1 MRNDLRYALR
11 NLLSTPGFALVTTA
25 VLALGIG
32 VNTAIFGLLASVLAG
47 NAPGIAA
54 PERLVV
60 FSRTGEGLGFGHFS
74 YPDYCDYRDRSQSF
88 SGLMAYQHTD
98 FSLGGVDEP
107 EQLRG
112 AAVSNNYFSV
122 LGAGAFF
129 GPGTQHAVVVSHRL
143 WQRRFRGDPG
153 LVGKAIRLNGRPY
166 TVAGI
171 APAAFRGTELDEPLD
186 VWTPIDLDAA
196 APRPDPF
203 SDPHERSDAFLNIA
217 GRLKPGVR
225 FQQAQ
230 AEAATI
236 GRQLQSAYPR
246 AYSEKTKRSGVI
258 LDRNT
263 TLGPLSRGIAGGVLL
278 VLLIAAGF
286 VLLIACVNIA
296 TMLLARALGRRRE
309 IAVRLA
315 LGATRTR
322 LVRQLVTE
330 SLVLS
335 VAGGVA
341 GLLVAIWAGRL
352 VPLIAKD
359 LNFLDPRLDFR
370 MLCFSAL
377 VSIATGLLF
386 GLAPALESSRRDL
399 ALELKAGGTAPVS
412 RSRLRSLL
420 TVSEIALSLMLLIG
434 AGLLVRSYLNVRTQ
448 EMGFVSQNVLLM
460 SIDPERLGYN
470 DARRQ
475 ELYRDL
481 YARLNGMPGVAAATL
496 AGKTVASGGFTSR
509 YLLDGVAPARE
520 NAFEVRDDAVA
531 PRYFETLQIPLR
543 AGRDFTERDTRGA
556 PGAAIVN
563 EALAARLWPGENPLG
578 KRLRRWGFG
587 VGPPLEVVGVAR
599 NVRLTQDFDP
609 KPAPYLYL
617 PLFQNERGHVR
628 LHIRAAGNAGGLAPR
643 VRREI
648 RALDQDL
655 PVFDVETLERHL
667 HNEFSLLWS
676 LAALV
681 GAFGILAAAL
691 AAIGLYGVMSYA
703 VGQRTREIGVRMAL
717 GAQRV
722 DVLAMVLRQSMT
734 LVAAGLAAGVLG
746 ALALTRL
753 LREALYGLTPTDP
766 KTYAG
771 VSLLF
776 VTVALGAAYL
786 PARRAA
792 RIDPVT
798 ALRHE

>member
-1 MRNDLRYALR
+1 MRNDLHYALR
-11 NLLSTPGFALVTTA
+11 NLLRTPGFALVTTA

-47 NAPGIAA
+47 SAPGIAA
-54 PERLVV
+54 PEQLVV
-60 FSRTGEGLGFGHFS
+60 FSRTGEGLGYGRFS
-74 YPDYCDYRDRSQSF
+74 YPDYCDYRDRAQSF

-107 EQLRG
+107 ERLRG
-112 AAVSNNYFSV
+112 AVVSNNYFSV

-153 LVGKAIRLNGRPY
+153 LLGKAIRLNGRLY

-186 VWTPIDLDAA
+186 VWTPIGLDAA

-203 SDPHERSDAFLNIA
+203 SDPHQRADTFLNIA

-236 GRQLQSAYPR
+236 GRQLQSAYPG
-246 AYSEKTKRSGVI
+246 AYSEKAKRSGVI

-263 TLGPLSRGIAGGVLL
+263 KLGPLSRGIAGRVLL
-278 VLLIAAGF
+278 VLLIVAGF

-352 VPLIAKD
+352 VVLAASD
-359 LNFLDPRLDFR
+359 LDFLDPRLDVR
-370 MLCFSAL
+370 MLCFNVV

-399 ALELKAGGTAPVS
+399 ALELKAGGAAPVS

-420 TVSEIALSLMLLIG
+420 TVSEIALSLVLLIG
-434 AGLLVRSYLNVRTQ
+434 AGLLVRSYRNVRTE
-448 EMGFVSQNVLLM
+448 EMGFVSENVLLM

-475 ELYRDL
+475 GLYRDL

-509 YLLDGVAPARE
+509 YLLDGVAAARE

-543 AGRDFTERDTRGA
+543 AGRDFTERDTQGA

-578 KRLRRWGFG
+578 KRVRRWGFS

-599 NVRLTQDFDP
+599 NVRLTQDFP
-609 KPAPYLYL
+609 KPEPYLYL
-617 PLFQNERGHVR
+617 PLFQNERGRVR
-628 LHIRAAGNAGGLAPR
+628 LHIRASGNAGGLAPR

-648 RALDQDL
+648 RTLDQDL
-655 PVFDVETLERHL
+655 PVFDIQTLERHL
-667 HNEFSLLWS
+667 HNELSLLWS

-681 GAFGILAAAL
+681 GAFSILAVAL
-691 AAIGLYGVMSYA
+691 AVIGLYGVMSYA

-734 LVAAGLAAGVLG
+734 LVAGGLAAGVLG

-776 VTVALGAAYL
+776 VTVALAAMYL
-786 PARRAA
+786 PARRAV

>member
-1 MRNDLRYALR
+1 MRNDLHYALR
-11 NLLSTPGFALVTTA
+11 NLLRTPGFALVTTA

-47 NAPGIAA
+47 SAPGIAA
-54 PERLVV
+54 PEQLVV
-60 FSRTGEGLGFGHFS
+60 FSRTGEGLGYGRFS
-74 YPDYCDYRDRSQSF
+74 YPDYCDYRDRAQSF

-107 EQLRG
+107 ERLRG
-112 AAVSNNYFSV
+112 AVVSNNYFSV

-153 LVGKAIRLNGRPY
+153 LLGKAIRLNGRLY

-186 VWTPIDLDAA
+186 VWTPIGLDAA

-203 SDPHERSDAFLNIA
+203 SDPHQRADTFLNIA

-236 GRQLQSAYPR
+236 GRQLQSAYPG
-246 AYSEKTKRSGVI
+246 AYSEKAKRSGVI

-263 TLGPLSRGIAGGVLL
+263 KLGPLSRGIAGGVLL
-278 VLLIAAGF
+278 ALQIAAGF

-352 VPLIAKD
+352 VVLAASD
-359 LNFLDPRLDFR
+359 LDFLDPRLDVR
-370 MLCFSAL
+370 MLCFNVV

-399 ALELKAGGTAPVS
+399 ALELKAGGAAPVS

-420 TVSEIALSLMLLIG
+420 TVSEIALSLVLLIG
-434 AGLLVRSYLNVRTQ
+434 AGLLVRSYRNVRTE
-448 EMGFVSQNVLLM
+448 EMGFVSENVLLM

-475 ELYRDL
+475 GLYRDL

-509 YLLDGVAPARE
+509 YLLDGVAAARE

-543 AGRDFTERDTRGA
+543 AGRDFTERDTQGA

-578 KRLRRWGFG
+578 KRVRRWGFS

-599 NVRLTQDFDP
+599 NVRLTQDFP
-609 KPAPYLYL
+609 KPEPYLYL
-617 PLFQNERGHVR
+617 PLFQNERGRVR
-628 LHIRAAGNAGGLAPR
+628 LHIRASGNAGGLAPR

-648 RALDQDL
+648 RTLDQDL
-655 PVFDVETLERHL
+655 PVFDIQTLERHL
-667 HNEFSLLWS
+667 HNELSLLWS

-681 GAFGILAAAL
+681 GAFSILAVAL
-691 AAIGLYGVMSYA
+691 AVIGLYGVMSYA

-734 LVAAGLAAGVLG
+734 LVAGGLAAGVLG

-776 VTVALGAAYL
+776 VTVALAAMYL
-786 PARRAA
+786 PARRAV